1 MNTGIG
7 GGGRSCL
14 LKLNMLVD
22 GLKHLEETHVVH
34 PYLEELDILWDLA
47 EC

>member
-14 LKLNMLVD
+14 LKLNMVLG
-22 GLKHLEETHVVH
+22 GLKHLEGNALCPSVSGGVGYTVG
-34 PYLEELDILWDLA
+34 PG
-47 EC
+47 